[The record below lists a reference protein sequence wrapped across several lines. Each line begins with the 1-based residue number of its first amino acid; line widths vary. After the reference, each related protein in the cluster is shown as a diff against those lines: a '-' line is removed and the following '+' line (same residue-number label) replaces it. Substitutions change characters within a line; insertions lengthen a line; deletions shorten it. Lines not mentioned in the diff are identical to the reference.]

1 LKQGFARVSTGYT
14 VGQVVGAVGFQGAQL
29 PPPAAGDAC
38 LRELCVACMAGQ
50 AALRPAFPARPGGSH
65 ALLQCV

>member
-1 LKQGFARVSTGYT
+1 